1 MSRNCCSSTNRRR
14 ESIPSRAVSSGI
26 CCSNFPATASRFSS
40 PRTTWTKPSAAAT
53 SPTSITANSSP
64 TVRRTRCANSPTCS
78 RPAPCASR
86 SPHPKSPGRWLAP
99 VKSKASAVQP
109 SSASPSTRL
118 STTTWIWT
126 TSARSFPG
134 RAPRSAKSARSLRA
148 SKTSS
153 WSSPTRIRPTATIWR
168 PPAKRR
174 RPGMTDIFRGFGAVF
189 YKEALHVRRDFGTL
203 FFSLIIPLLQ
213 MLLLGYGID
222 TNIRQINTV
231 VFNADG
237 RRESRELLDR
247 LKNSDTFHVVRY
259 VNSDV
264 EMNEMIIGGK
274 ARVGIKIP
282 VDYSD
287 KLLHQMSAQ
296 VLVLID
302 GSDSSVAG
310 QAINVTTSIG
320 LDESLRR
327 ALTNNAS
334 SAVDMRPKLLFNPD
348 SRSPNF
354 FLPGL
359 TAILLLN
366 VTTFLTAFSIV
377 REKERGTLEQ
387 LFVTPV
393 RPMGLLLGKLL
404 PYLGIGF
411 FELLLI
417 LTFMRFVFL
426 VPIHGSVLLL
436 GFLSL
441 PYLFAA
447 LSLGILI
454 SSKANSQAEAMQLA
468 FLPILPNVF
477 FSGYIFPRETIPTIF
492 KPLSYLIPASYFINI
507 TRGVILRGAGISHLW
522 TDGLALCLIGTL

>member
-1 MSRNCCSSTNRRR
+1 VINT
-14 ESIPSRAVSSGI
+14 
-26 CCSNFPATASRFSS
+26 
-40 PRTTWTKPSAAAT
+40 
-53 SPTSITANSSP
+53 
-64 TVRRTRCANSPTCS
+64 
-78 RPAPCASR
+78 
-86 SPHPKSPGRWLAP
+86 
-99 VKSKASAVQP
+99 
-109 SSASPSTRL
+109 
-118 STTTWIWT
+118 
-126 TSARSFPG
+126 
-134 RAPRSAKSARSLRA
+134 
-148 SKTSS
+148 
-153 WSSPTRIRPTATIWR
+153 
-168 PPAKRR
+168 
-174 RPGMTDIFRGFGAVF
+174 FRGFGAVF
-189 YKEALHVRRDFGTL
+189 YKEVLHVRRDFATL

-213 MLLLGYGID
+213 MVLLGFGID
-222 TNIRQINTV
+222 TNVRQINTV

-247 LKNSDTFHVVRY
+247 LKNSDTFHIIRY
-259 VNSDV
+259 VQDDNALNDA
-264 EMNEMIIGGK
+264 IISAR

-287 KLLHQMSAQ
+287 RLLHQMSAQ

-310 QAINVTTSIG
+310 QAINVTTAIG

-327 ALTNNAS
+327 VLQDRAAF
-334 SAVDMRPKLLFNPD
+334 AVDMRPKILFNPD

-411 FELLLI
+411 FELALI
-417 LTFMRFVFL
+417 LTCMRFVFR
-426 VPIHGSVLLL
+426 VPIHGDVFLLAL
-436 GFLSL
+436 LSL
-441 PYLFAA
+441 PYLFVS

-468 FLPILPNVF
+468 FLTILPSIF
-477 FSGYIFPRETIPTIF
+477 FSGYIFPRETMPWIF
-492 KPLSYLIPASYFINI
+492 HTLSYLVPATYFINI
-507 TRGVILRGAGISHLW
+507 TRGIILRGAGVVHLW
-522 TDGLALCLIGTL
+522 IDGLALFAMGTVLLILAARRFHNKVIMA

>member
-1 MSRNCCSSTNRRR
+1 MLN
-14 ESIPSRAVSSGI
+14 P
-26 CCSNFPATASRFSS
+26 
-40 PRTTWTKPSAAAT
+40 
-53 SPTSITANSSP
+53 
-64 TVRRTRCANSPTCS
+64 
-78 RPAPCASR
+78 
-86 SPHPKSPGRWLAP
+86 
-99 VKSKASAVQP
+99 
-109 SSASPSTRL
+109 
-118 STTTWIWT
+118 
-126 TSARSFPG
+126 
-134 RAPRSAKSARSLRA
+134 
-148 SKTSS
+148 
-153 WSSPTRIRPTATIWR
+153 
-168 PPAKRR
+168 
-174 RPGMTDIFRGFGAVF
+174 FRGFSAVF

-213 MLLLGYGID
+213 MFLLGFGID

-231 VFNADG
+231 VYNADG
-237 RRESRELLDR
+237 HRESRELLDR
-247 LKNSDTFHVVRY
+247 LRNSDTFNLVRY
-259 VNSDV
+259 VNSDHDLTDAIV
-264 EMNEMIIGGK
+264 SGK
-274 ARVGIKIP
+274 CRVGIKIP

-310 QAINVTTSIG
+310 QAINVTTAIG

-327 ALTNNAS
+327 VLATTDTPF
-334 SAVDMRPKLLFNPD
+334 AVDMRPKILFNPD

-404 PYLGIGF
+404 PYLMIGF
-411 FELLLI
+411 FELCMI
-417 LTFMRFVFL
+417 LTFMRFIFS

-436 GFLSL
+436 ALLSL
-441 PYLFAA
+441 PYIFVS

-468 FLPILPNVF
+468 FLTILPSIF
-477 FSGYIFPRETIPTIF
+477 FSGYIFPRETMPKF
-492 KPLSYLIPASYFINI
+492 FYVLSYFVPATYFIDI
-507 TRGVILRGAGISHLW
+507 TRGIILRGAGWVHLW
-522 TDGLALCLIGTL
+522 TDAVALFTMGSLLLIIAARRFQNKVIMA

>member
-1 MSRNCCSSTNRRR
+1 VLN
-14 ESIPSRAVSSGI
+14 P
-26 CCSNFPATASRFSS
+26 
-40 PRTTWTKPSAAAT
+40 
-53 SPTSITANSSP
+53 
-64 TVRRTRCANSPTCS
+64 
-78 RPAPCASR
+78 
-86 SPHPKSPGRWLAP
+86 
-99 VKSKASAVQP
+99 
-109 SSASPSTRL
+109 
-118 STTTWIWT
+118 
-126 TSARSFPG
+126 
-134 RAPRSAKSARSLRA
+134 
-148 SKTSS
+148 
-153 WSSPTRIRPTATIWR
+153 
-168 PPAKRR
+168 
-174 RPGMTDIFRGFGAVF
+174 FRGFNAVF

-213 MLLLGYGID
+213 MFLLGFGID

-231 VFNADG
+231 VYNADG

-247 LKNSDTFHVVRY
+247 LRNSDTFRLVRF
-259 VNSDV
+259 V
-264 EMNEMIIGGK
+264 ETDHDLTDAIVSGK
-274 ARVGIKIP
+274 CRVGIKIP

-310 QAINVTTSIG
+310 QAINVTTAIG

-327 ALTNNAS
+327 VLANSDAPF
-334 SAVDMRPKLLFNPD
+334 AVDMRPKILFNPD

-404 PYLGIGF
+404 PYLMIGF
-411 FELLLI
+411 FELCMI
-417 LTFMRFVFL
+417 LTFMRFIFS
-426 VPIHGSVLLL
+426 VPIHGSVILLAL
-436 GFLSL
+436 LSL
-441 PYLFAA
+441 PYIFVS

-468 FLPILPNVF
+468 FLTILPSIF
-477 FSGYIFPRETIPTIF
+477 FSGYIFPRETMPKF
-492 KPLSYLIPASYFINI
+492 FYVLSYFVPATYFIDI
-507 TRGVILRGAGISHLW
+507 TRGIILRGAGWVHLW
-522 TDGLALCLIGTL
+522 IDAAALFLFGTMLLVIAARRFQNKVIMA

>member
-1 MSRNCCSSTNRRR
+1 MIN
-14 ESIPSRAVSSGI
+14 P
-26 CCSNFPATASRFSS
+26 
-40 PRTTWTKPSAAAT
+40 
-53 SPTSITANSSP
+53 
-64 TVRRTRCANSPTCS
+64 
-78 RPAPCASR
+78 
-86 SPHPKSPGRWLAP
+86 
-99 VKSKASAVQP
+99 
-109 SSASPSTRL
+109 
-118 STTTWIWT
+118 
-126 TSARSFPG
+126 
-134 RAPRSAKSARSLRA
+134 
-148 SKTSS
+148 
-153 WSSPTRIRPTATIWR
+153 
-168 PPAKRR
+168 
-174 RPGMTDIFRGFGAVF
+174 FRGFSAVF

-213 MLLLGYGID
+213 MFLLGFGID

-231 VFNADG
+231 VYNADG

-247 LKNSDTFHVVRY
+247 LRNSDTFRLVRF
-259 VNSDV
+259 V
-264 EMNEMIIGGK
+264 ETDHDLTDAIVSGK
-274 ARVGIKIP
+274 CRVGIKIP

-310 QAINVTTSIG
+310 QAINVTTAIG

-327 ALTNNAS
+327 VLANTGDTAF
-334 SAVDMRPKLLFNPD
+334 AVDMRPKILFNPD

-404 PYLGIGF
+404 PYLMIGF
-411 FELLLI
+411 FELCMI
-417 LTFMRFVFL
+417 LTFMRFIFS

-436 GFLSL
+436 ALLSL
-441 PYLFAA
+441 PYIFVS

-468 FLPILPNVF
+468 FLTILPSIF
-477 FSGYIFPRETIPTIF
+477 FSGYIFPRETMPKFFFI
-492 KPLSYLIPASYFINI
+492 LSYFVPATYFIDI
-507 TRGVILRGAGISHLW
+507 TRGIILRGAGWVHLW
-522 TDGLALCLIGTL
+522 TDAVALFFMGTMLLVIAARRFQNKVIMA

>member
-1 MSRNCCSSTNRRR
+1 MIN
-14 ESIPSRAVSSGI
+14 P
-26 CCSNFPATASRFSS
+26 
-40 PRTTWTKPSAAAT
+40 
-53 SPTSITANSSP
+53 
-64 TVRRTRCANSPTCS
+64 
-78 RPAPCASR
+78 
-86 SPHPKSPGRWLAP
+86 
-99 VKSKASAVQP
+99 
-109 SSASPSTRL
+109 
-118 STTTWIWT
+118 
-126 TSARSFPG
+126 
-134 RAPRSAKSARSLRA
+134 
-148 SKTSS
+148 
-153 WSSPTRIRPTATIWR
+153 
-168 PPAKRR
+168 
-174 RPGMTDIFRGFGAVF
+174 FRGFSAVF

-213 MLLLGYGID
+213 MFLLGFGID

-231 VFNADG
+231 VYNADG

-247 LKNSDTFHVVRY
+247 LRNSDTFRLVRF
-259 VNSDV
+259 V
-264 EMNEMIIGGK
+264 ETDHDLTDAIVSGK
-274 ARVGIKIP
+274 CRVGIKIP

-310 QAINVTTSIG
+310 QAINVTTAIG

-327 ALTNNAS
+327 VLAS
-334 SAVDMRPKLLFNPD
+334 SDAPFAVDMRPKILFNPD

-404 PYLGIGF
+404 PYLMIGF
-411 FELLLI
+411 FELCMI
-417 LTFMRFVFL
+417 LTFMRFIFS
-426 VPIHGSVLLL
+426 VPIHGSVILLAL
-436 GFLSL
+436 LSL
-441 PYLFAA
+441 PYIFVS

-468 FLPILPNVF
+468 FLTILPSIF
-477 FSGYIFPRETIPTIF
+477 FSGYIFPRETMPKF
-492 KPLSYLIPASYFINI
+492 FYVLSYFVPATYFIDI
-507 TRGVILRGAGISHLW
+507 TRGIILRGAGWVHLW
-522 TDGLALCLIGTL
+522 IDAVALFFMGTMLLVIAARRFQNKVIMA

>member
-1 MSRNCCSSTNRRR
+1 M
-14 ESIPSRAVSSGI
+14 P
-26 CCSNFPATASRFSS
+26 
-40 PRTTWTKPSAAAT
+40 
-53 SPTSITANSSP
+53 
-64 TVRRTRCANSPTCS
+64 
-78 RPAPCASR
+78 
-86 SPHPKSPGRWLAP
+86 
-99 VKSKASAVQP
+99 
-109 SSASPSTRL
+109 
-118 STTTWIWT
+118 
-126 TSARSFPG
+126 
-134 RAPRSAKSARSLRA
+134 
-148 SKTSS
+148 
-153 WSSPTRIRPTATIWR
+153 
-168 PPAKRR
+168 
-174 RPGMTDIFRGFGAVF
+174 DIFRGFGAVF
-189 YKEALHVRRDFGTL
+189 YKETLHVRRDFGTL

-237 RRESRELLDR
+237 RRESRELIDR
-247 LKNSDTFHVVRY
+247 LRNSDSFRVIRY
-259 VNSDV
+259 VQSDR
-264 EMNEMIIGGK
+264 EMNDAIISGK
-274 ARVGIKIP
+274 ARVGVKIP

-287 KLLHQMSAQ
+287 RLLHQMEAQ

-302 GSDSSVAG
+302 GSDASVAG
-310 QAINVTTSIG
+310 QAINVSTAIG

-327 ALTNNAS
+327 ALAGNAS
-334 SAVDMRPKLLFNPD
+334 FAVEMRPKLLFNPD

-404 PYLGIGF
+404 PYLVIGF

-417 LTFMRFVFL
+417 LTFMRFAFR

-436 GFLSL
+436 AILSL
-441 PYLFAA
+441 PYIFVS

-468 FLPILPNVF
+468 FLTILPSIF
-477 FSGYIFPRETIPTIF
+477 FSGYIFPRETMPKF
-492 KPLSYLIPASYFINI
+492 FYVLSYFVPATYFIDI
-507 TRGVILRGAGISHLW
+507 TRGIILRGATLVHLW
-522 TDGLALCLIGTL
+522 VAAAALFTIGTLLLVIAARRFQNKVIMA

>member
-1 MSRNCCSSTNRRR
+1 VLN
-14 ESIPSRAVSSGI
+14 P
-26 CCSNFPATASRFSS
+26 
-40 PRTTWTKPSAAAT
+40 
-53 SPTSITANSSP
+53 
-64 TVRRTRCANSPTCS
+64 
-78 RPAPCASR
+78 
-86 SPHPKSPGRWLAP
+86 
-99 VKSKASAVQP
+99 
-109 SSASPSTRL
+109 
-118 STTTWIWT
+118 
-126 TSARSFPG
+126 
-134 RAPRSAKSARSLRA
+134 
-148 SKTSS
+148 
-153 WSSPTRIRPTATIWR
+153 
-168 PPAKRR
+168 
-174 RPGMTDIFRGFGAVF
+174 FRGFTAVF
-189 YKEALHVRRDFGTL
+189 YKESLHVRRDFGTL

-213 MLLLGYGID
+213 MFLLGFGID

-231 VFNADG
+231 VYNADG

-247 LKNSDTFHVVRY
+247 LRNSDTFNLVRF
-259 VNSDV
+259 VNTDHDLTDAIVS
-264 EMNEMIIGGK
+264 GK
-274 ARVGIKIP
+274 CRVGIKIP

-310 QAINVTTSIG
+310 QAINVTTAIG

-327 ALTNNAS
+327 VLANSDAPF
-334 SAVDMRPKLLFNPD
+334 AVDMRPKILFNPD

-404 PYLGIGF
+404 PYLMIGF
-411 FELLLI
+411 FELCMI
-417 LTFMRFVFL
+417 LTFMRFIFS

-436 GFLSL
+436 ALLSL
-441 PYLFAA
+441 PYIFVS

-468 FLPILPNVF
+468 FLTILPSIF
-477 FSGYIFPRETIPTIF
+477 FSGYIFPRETMPKF
-492 KPLSYLIPASYFINI
+492 FYVLSYFVPATYFIDI
-507 TRGVILRGAGISHLW
+507 TRGIILRGAGWVHLW
-522 TDGLALCLIGTL
+522 TDAVALFFMGTMLLVIAARRFQNKVIMA

>member
-1 MSRNCCSSTNRRR
+1 VVN
-14 ESIPSRAVSSGI
+14 P
-26 CCSNFPATASRFSS
+26 
-40 PRTTWTKPSAAAT
+40 
-53 SPTSITANSSP
+53 
-64 TVRRTRCANSPTCS
+64 
-78 RPAPCASR
+78 
-86 SPHPKSPGRWLAP
+86 
-99 VKSKASAVQP
+99 
-109 SSASPSTRL
+109 
-118 STTTWIWT
+118 
-126 TSARSFPG
+126 
-134 RAPRSAKSARSLRA
+134 
-148 SKTSS
+148 
-153 WSSPTRIRPTATIWR
+153 
-168 PPAKRR
+168 
-174 RPGMTDIFRGFGAVF
+174 FRGFSAVF

-213 MLLLGYGID
+213 MFLLGFGID
-222 TNIRQINTV
+222 TNIRQINTAV
-231 VFNADG
+231 YNADG

-247 LKNSDTFHVVRY
+247 LRNSDTFNLVRY
-259 VNSDV
+259 VNTDRDL
-264 EMNEMIIGGK
+264 NEAIVSGK
-274 ARVGIKIP
+274 CRVGIKIP

-327 ALTNNAS
+327 VLAS
-334 SAVDMRPKLLFNPD
+334 SGNTAFAVDMRPKLLFNPD

-377 REKERGTLEQ
+377 CEKERGTLEQ

-404 PYLGIGF
+404 PYLMIGF
-411 FELLLI
+411 FELCMI
-417 LTFMRFVFL
+417 LTFMRFVFS

-436 GFLSL
+436 ALLSL
-441 PYLFAA
+441 PYIFVS

-468 FLPILPNVF
+468 FLTILPSVF
-477 FSGYIFPRETIPTIF
+477 FSGYIFPRETMPKFFFI
-492 KPLSYLIPASYFINI
+492 LSYFVPATFFIDI
-507 TRGVILRGAGISHLW
+507 TRGIILRGAGWVDLW
-522 TDGLALCLIGTL
+522 SDALALFLFGTILLVIAARRFQNKVIMA